1 MKGASAALTLAA
13 GLLVAGPVAFAQ
25 ATTVG
30 GTLETGPTSQGSC
43 SAAGMDAFLC
53 SNGAFCSWQA
63 ASLNF
68 SCVGGTGAVE
78 ETSTFSEGP
87 PGRTCTAHLDH
98 WDCEDGS
105 FCEYVDGAWACE
117 GGSAESSESGSGS
130 TCVVH
135 GGHTHGDCSDSCNGV
150 DLGEYDM
157 GLHIAAVFIVL
168 ISSAIGVFLPLLAS
182 RYITKSLFSKVFF
195 AAKHFGTGIII
206 STAFVHLLY
215 HSFIMFG
222 NACLGELAFEP
233 AAAAIAM
240 SGTYVVFTV
249 DFFVMRW
256 LKARGD
262 QRAAAAAAAGAD
274 GPSSASSHDSFVH
287 PFDEDEAATTPRLPE
302 VARRYSG
309 EKAAHQAPAPN
320 FGHNH
325 GPAPNEHTDFA
336 SPQAHFDVTI
346 LEAGIIFHSIM
357 IGVSLGA
364 SGGSQWVPLFCAII
378 FHQMFEGLAL
388 GSRIGQ
394 LIFAPGKGWRRWVM
408 GGAFTL
414 ITPIGVAIG
423 IGVHS
428 AYNPNSGAA
437 LLSIGVLDSISA
449 GILIYGG
456 IVEMLYHDF
465 MHGELAR
472 AGMIKVAAAFFFLL
486 AGSLCMSVLG
496 KWA

>member
-1 MKGASAALTLAA
+1 MRSSAAALALALLAA
-13 GLLVAGPVAFAQ
+13 VPAAWAQ
-25 ATTVG
+25 SAHVE
-30 GTLETGPTSQGSC
+30 GTLEAGPEGQGTC
-43 SAAGMDAFLC
+43 SVSGTDSFLC
-53 SNGAFCSWQA
+53 SNGAFCTWA
-63 ASLNF
+63 ADVSHF
-68 SCVGGTGAVE
+68 DCVGGTGTVDE
-78 ETSTFSEGP
+78 TTTETSSTGP
-87 PGRTCTAHLDH
+87 PGRTCTSHLDH

-105 FCEYVDGAWACE
+105 FCEYTEGVWVCE
-117 GGSAESSESGSGS
+117 GSSSESSESGSSSSG

-157 GLHIAAVFIVL
+157 DLHIVALFVVL
-168 ISSAIGVFLPLLAS
+168 VSSLVGVLLPLFAS
-182 RYITKSLFSKVFF
+182 SFMSKKLFANIFF

-222 NACLGELAFEP
+222 NTCLGELVFEP
-233 AAAAIAM
+233 AAAAISMA
-240 SGTYVVFTV
+240 GVYVVFGV

-256 LKARGD
+256 LKN
-262 QRAAAAAAAGAD
+262 RANHRSSVATLAEAD
-274 GPSSASSHDSFVH
+274 GPTATSRSASLDKQAEALGHSHGLV
-287 PFDEDEAATTPRLPE
+287 T
-302 VARRYSG
+302 
-309 EKAAHQAPAPN
+309 
-320 FGHNH
+320 
-325 GPAPNEHTDFA
+325 NEHTDFS
-336 SPQAHFDVTI
+336 SPQAHFDVMI

-364 SGGSQWVPLFCAII
+364 SGGSQWTPLFIAIV

-394 LIFAPGKGWRRWVM
+394 LIWPAGQWTRKWFMAM
-408 GGAFTL
+408 AFGL
-414 ITPIGVAIG
+414 ITPIGIG
-423 IGVHS
+423 IGMGVHAS
-428 AYNPNSGAA
+428 YNPNSGAA
-437 LLSIGVLDSISA
+437 LLSIGILDSISA

-465 MHGELAR
+465 MHGQLSSAR
-472 AGMIKVAAAFFFLL
+472 LPRVGAAILIVL

>member
-1 MKGASAALTLAA
+1 MKGASAAVSIALGLLAA
-13 GLLVAGPVAFAQ
+13 APAALAQ
-25 ATTVG
+25 FSHVE
-30 GTLETGPTSQGSC
+30 GTLEAGPTGQGTC
-43 SAAGMDAFLC
+43 SASGSDSFLC
-53 SNGAFCSWQA
+53 SNGAFCTWE
-63 ASLNF
+63 ASASHF
-68 SCVGGTGAVE
+68 DCVGGTGTVA
-78 ETSTFSEGP
+78 ETSTEGP
-87 PGRTCTAHLDH
+87 PGRTCTSHLDH

-105 FCEYVDGAWACE
+105 FCEQTDGVA
-117 GGSAESSESGSGS
+117 
-130 TCVVH
+130 
-135 GGHTHGDCSDSCNGV
+135 DSCNGV

-157 GLHIAAVFIVL
+157 DLHIAAVFIVL
-168 ISSAIGVFLPLLAS
+168 ISSAIGVFLPLCAS
-182 RYITKSLFSKVFF
+182 RYMTKGLFSKIFF

-222 NACLGELAFEP
+222 NACLGELVFEP

-240 SGTYVVFTV
+240 AGTYVVFTV

-262 QRAAAAAAAGAD
+262 QRSSAAAAANAD
-274 GPSSASSHDSFVH
+274 GPSSASSDSQSV
-287 PFDEDEAATTPRLPE
+287 
-302 VARRYSG
+302 
-309 EKAAHQAPAPN
+309 EKAAHAHPPQD

-394 LIFAPGKGWRRWVM
+394 LIFKPGHGWRRWVM

-437 LLSIGVLDSISA
+437 LLSIGILDSISA

-465 MHGELAR
+465 MHGQLATAR
-472 AGMIKVAAAFFFLL
+472 APKVAAAFFFVF